1 MQDRFTP
8 NEGFFD
14 GAVGKRSHIL
24 LLRNSLLSQ
33 AVTVGA
39 TATKIPSTPLSLRR
53 SILILNNSDNIIYL
67 GHEGVTT
74 ANGYPM
80 NPQDT
85 IKIDIS
91 DEVDIYG
98 ISTVNSAVRI
108 LEGA

>member
-8 NEGFFD
+8 NEGYFD
-14 GAVGKRSHIL
+14 GTTGKRFHVI

-33 AVTVGA
+33 AVTVGV
-39 TATKIPSTPLSLRR
+39 TATKIPTTPLTSRR
-53 SILILNNSDNIIYL
+53 SVLILNNSNNVIYL
-67 GHEGVTT
+67 GHSGVTT
-74 ANGYPM
+74 VNGYPM

-98 ISTVNSAVRI
+98 ISTVSGEVRI
-108 LEGA
+108 LEGS